1 MNTVEALNVLG
12 KALCGDSFEVKP
24 GLTDAET
31 ILEIAK
37 NYEGGGSGSGGG
49 RVIEMPMDG
58 WGSGVEIVYESG
70 LAPSDFVNA
79 KLVASA
85 GENSLC
91 EAIVTAYRAE
101 DDVVML
107 ISIPANPQA
116 SQLNPL
122 MGHFFTYTPSTGD
135 LVENSGS

>member
-37 NYEGGGSGSGGG
+37 NYEGGGAGGG
-49 RVIEMPMDG
+49 RVIEMPIDS
-58 WGSGVEIVYESG
+58 WGSGIEIVYESG

-79 KLVASA
+79 KLVASVGDCPSICETIVSA
-85 GENSLC
+85 YCVEN
-91 EAIVTAYRAE
+91 
-101 DDVVML
+101 DVVML
-107 ISIPANPQA
+107 IAIPANPQA

-135 LVENSGS
+135 LVENTGS

>member
-1 MNTVEALNVLG
+1 MNTVDALNVLG

-37 NYEGGGSGSGGG
+37 NYSGGGGETGSG
-49 RVIEMPMDG
+49 RVIEMPIDN
-58 WGSGVEIVYESG
+58 WGGGAEIVYETG

-79 KLVASA
+79 KLVASN
-85 GENSLC
+85 GEGISVC
-91 EAIVTAYRAE
+91 ETIVSAYCIE
-101 DDVVML
+101 NDVVML
-107 ISIPANPQA
+107 IAIPAKPTNQ
-116 SQLNPL
+116 SNPL